1 MEAVMPDLR
10 IGYARCSTDEQDLT
24 AQRDYL
30 LSAGCEESAIH
41 LDHGLS
47 GKDRAR
53 PALDSA
59 LAQISGAAQA
69 APEDTTVTLVVPKLD
84 RLGRSIRDL
93 HDIADE
99 ITDAGARLEFAGKL
113 YDPHDP
119 MAKMFFNILA
129 TFAEFERDLLVQRTK
144 EGMAV
149 AKTKGKLKG
158 GKPKLGKAQ
167 RAHMREL
174 YARGTHSIS
183 ALQEEFRVGRA
194 TVYRIL
200 QEGEPEEAAGS
211 STALSKKALA
221 G

>member
-1 MEAVMPDLR
+1 MDDVR

-30 LSAGCEESAIH
+30 LGARVPESSVH

-53 PALDSA
+53 PALDTA
-59 LAQISGAAQA
+59 LAQVAGARQA
-69 APEDTTVTLVVPKLD
+69 APADITVTLVVPKLD

-99 ITDAGARLEFAGKL
+99 VTGCGGRLEFAGKV
-113 YDPHDP
+113 YDPTDA
-119 MAKMFFNILA
+119 MDKMFFNILA
-129 TFAEFERDLLVQRTK
+129 TFAEFERDLLVQRTR

-149 AKTKGKLKG
+149 AKAKGRLKG
-158 GKPKLGKAQ
+158 GKPKLGPAQ
-167 RAHMREL
+167 RKHMREL
-174 YARGTHSIS
+174 YAAQTHTIS
-183 ALQEEFRVGRA
+183 DLQEEFTVGRA

-200 QEGEPEEAAGS
+200 NEGA
-211 STALSKKALA
+211 
-221 G
+221 